1 MSTVLELSSLDR
13 LLASL
18 DSEGRGFELLCR
30 WFLQNDPEFRA
41 EYEQVWLWSEWPGR
55 WGPDRGI
62 DLVAVTH
69 EGRTDAVQAK
79 HYGPDHTVTKH
90 DIDTFLS
97 ESNRA
102 AIGSRLLIA
111 STDRLAGSA
120 REVMAEQEK
129 PVSTCLRARLRASAV
144 EWPASITELAPAT
157 LAVAQPREHQLEA
170 LDAIDRWARGGGS
183 RGQVIMACGTG
194 KSLIEIWAAEQL
206 QAQHVLVLVPT
217 IPLLRQC
224 AREWPRH
231 AATQRRLLRICSDKA
246 VADAEDIIRGD
257 ELGTTRTTD
266 PAEIASRLRE
276 GSPLLAVCTYDSSP
290 ALAEAMR
297 SVPGFS
303 FSLAI
308 ADEAHRCAGLEG
320 SKRKTIL
327 DEGAIRAKRRLF
339 FTATPTVYGTRDK
352 GRAANK
358 NVRLASMD
366 DHTVFGRVVHHLSF
380 AEAITKGLLCPYQV
394 AVIPIDDDEVHE
406 LIKRRRIVTAD
417 GEHKLEAAGLATQI
431 ACARAMRRFGC
442 RRIVAFHP
450 SIAESKR
457 FSEHFPVA
465 VELLAEDEHPDGPVW
480 SRHVD
485 GAAMP
490 HATRARLLEHFESD
504 GAGEYRL
511 LSNVRLLTEGV
522 DVPGI
527 DAIAFVDTHRGQGS
541 IIQAVGRA
549 VRPAPG
555 KTFGTIVLP
564 VVLRKGESFDAAL
577 ARSEHRLIVDI
588 LGALLSHDSEI
599 IKSLDALSF
608 SAGPDDHRPG
618 GHGRFVIDAPLQ
630 VGEDFAAAVDVALT
644 GALGVAGERSPRRR
658 SPRVERLLPPESKP
672 LSDDE
677 LVAVGVGKIASL
689 GRWQLLT
696 EVPGDD
702 EDSFP
707 LQAWWHEAKKR
718 WAAGAL
724 DEHDRTAIARSVS
737 WLAKDLR
744 EHPAQR
750 REMARLTDADI
761 PEQIAAQCRLGG
773 LYAEQLEA
781 LTGWQDADELVEPL
795 AAIQPLITHV
805 AMSPAMR
812 VRYMLPAARRM
823 ATAVEAAAEASGLG
837 WWEQQSWKTAAIN
850 GFIYA
855 LQLAH
860 AGPVALDPP
869 TQLWTANVTPAAHVI
884 GRRGAEPFAGLASR
898 MSIYSFAGDREAV
911 EGRLADE
918 SQMAPNERL
927 DALGWDIYLLS
938 RARGDTSEH
947 AFTFAMKGTL
957 HVRED
962 LRRDLLARSLRE
974 LQNPLGTRTRARGD
988 D

>member
-1 MSTVLELSSLDR
+1 VSTVLELSSLDR
-13 LLASL
+13 LLALL
-18 DSEGRGFELLCR
+18 DGSGRGFELLCR
-30 WFLQNDPEFRA
+30 WFLQSDPEFRA
-41 EYEQVWLWSEWPGR
+41 EYERVWLWSEWPGR

-62 DLVAVTH
+62 DLIAVTH
-69 EGRTDAVQAK
+69 AGRVDAVQAK
-79 HYGPDHTVTKH
+79 HYGSEHTVTKR

-97 ESNRA
+97 ESNRPV
-102 AIGSRLLIA
+102 IGSRLLIA
-111 STDRLAGSA
+111 STDKLAGSA

-129 PVSTCLRARLRASAV
+129 PVSTCLLARLRASAV
-144 EWPASITELAPAT
+144 EWPTSITELLPAAPA
-157 LAVAQPREHQLEA
+157 AAQPREHQLEA
-170 LDAIDRWARGGGS
+170 LEAIDRWARGGGS

-194 KSLIEIWAAEQL
+194 KSLIEVWAAERL

-231 AATQRRLLRICSDKA
+231 AGTQRGLLRICSDKA
-246 VADAEDIIRGD
+246 AADAEDIIRGD
-257 ELGTTRTTD
+257 ELGAARTTD
-266 PAEIASRLRE
+266 PEEIARRLRD
-276 GSPLLAVCTYDSSP
+276 GSPLLAICTYDSS
-290 ALAEAMR
+290 AVLAEAMR
-297 SVPGFS
+297 LVADFS
-303 FSLAI
+303 FDLAI
-308 ADEAHRCAGLEG
+308 ADEAHRCAGVEG

-366 DHTVFGRVVHHLSF
+366 DHTLFGRVIHHLSF
-380 AEAITKGLLCPYQV
+380 ADAISKGLLCPYQV
-394 AVIPIDDDEVHE
+394 AVIPIDDEEVHD

-442 RRIVAFHP
+442 QRIVAFHA

-465 VELLAEDEHPDGPVW
+465 VELLAEDERPDGPVW
-480 SRHVD
+480 SQHVD

-490 HATRARLLEHFESD
+490 HATRARLLERFESD
-504 GAGEYRL
+504 GAGEHRL

-555 KTFGTIVLP
+555 KAFGTIVLP

-577 ARSEHRLIVDI
+577 ARSEHRSIVDI
-588 LGALLSHDSEI
+588 LGALRSHDSEV
-599 IKSLDALSF
+599 IKSLDDLRF
-608 SAGPDDHRPG
+608 TAGPDDHRPT
-618 GHGRFVIDAPLQ
+618 GHGRFVIDAPLE

-644 GALGVAGERSPRRR
+644 GALGVAAERSPRRH
-658 SPRVERLLPPESKP
+658 SPIIEPLLPRESKP

-677 LVAVGVGKIASL
+677 LVAIGVGKIASL

-696 EVPGDD
+696 EVPTDD
-702 EDSFP
+702 EESFP
-707 LQAWWHEAKKR
+707 LQAWWSEAKKR

-724 DEHDRTAIARSVS
+724 DEYDRREIAKSLS

-744 EHPAQR
+744 EHPVLR
-750 REMARLTDADI
+750 REMARLTDADV
-761 PEQIAAQCRLGG
+761 PEQIAAQCRFGG
-773 LYAEQLEA
+773 LYAEQLAA

-795 AAIQPLITHV
+795 AAIQPLITHA
-805 AMSPAMR
+805 AMSPTMR
-812 VRYMLPAARRM
+812 VRYILPAARRM
-823 ATAVEAAAEASGLG
+823 AAAVEAAAEASGLG
-837 WWEQQSWKTAAIN
+837 WWEQQSWNTAAIN
-850 GFIYA
+850 GFIYV
-855 LQLAH
+855 LQVAH
-860 AGPVALDPP
+860 AGSADLDLDPP
-869 TQLWTANVTPAAHVI
+869 TQPWSANVAPAANVI
-884 GRRGAEPFAGLASR
+884 GQRGAEPFIGLARR
-898 MSIYSFAGDREAV
+898 MGVYSSSGDREAV

-918 SQMAPNERL
+918 SQMAPDERL

-947 AFTFAMKGTL
+947 AFTLAMDDTL
-957 HVRED
+957 RGREN

-974 LQNPLGTRTRARGD
+974 IEN
-988 D
+988 